1 LRFLLREE
9 LRPFELPRL
18 LSRGAFVDE
27 SLSTR
32 LDSVLAP
39 DRLWLDRE
47 RPFDPEDRL
56 FDFDPED
63 RLFDFGEDLRE
74 PPEPF
79 LLPVDREVRCAI

>member
-9 LRPFELPRL
+9 LRPLELPRL
-18 LSRGAFVDE
+18 LSRGAFDDE

-32 LDSVLAP
+32 LDSVRAP

-47 RPFDPEDRL
+47 RLFDPEDRLFDPEDRL
-56 FDFDPED
+56 FDFA
-63 RLFDFGEDLRE
+63 EDLCE

-79 LLPVDREVRCAI
+79 LLRVDPEVRCAI

>member
-1 LRFLLREE
+1 LRFLLREA
-9 LRPFELPRL
+9 LRPLELPRL
-18 LSRGAFVDE
+18 LSRGALVDE

-47 RPFDPEDRL
+47 RLFDPEDRL
-56 FDFDPED
+56 FDPGD
-63 RLFDFGEDLRE
+63 RLFDFAEDFRE

-79 LLPVDREVRCAI
+79 LLRVDPEVRCAI